1 MATPNINPTEA
12 RINAGRCK
20 LIRNKRTG
28 NTFERFDGGQ
38 GWYHM
43 YERALLHPEEFEIEY
58 EGEKAE
64 TVMGIAQYTQGEL
77 QKMTVPKL
85 RKIALEY
92 EVTADSKEDLIRVI
106 IEAQAKLKDLK

>member
-1 MATPNINPTEA
+1 MATPNINPAEA

-28 NTFERFDGGQ
+28 NSFERFEGGQ

-58 EGEKAE
+58 DQAEAE
-64 TVMGIAQYTQGEL
+64 TVMGMVQYTIGEL
-77 QKMTVPKL
+77 QRMTVPKL

-92 EVTADSKEDLIRVI
+92 DVTADSKDDLIRVI

>member
-1 MATPNINPTEA
+1 MATPNINPAEA
-12 RINAGRCK
+12 KINAGRCK

-28 NTFERFDGGQ
+28 NAFERFEGGS

-58 EGEKAE
+58 DQEEAK
-64 TVMGIAQYTQGEL
+64 TVMGMVQYTQGEL
-77 QKMTVPKL
+77 HRMTVPKL

-92 EVTADSKEDLIRVI
+92 EVTGDSKEELIHGI

>member
-28 NTFERFDGGQ
+28 NILERFDGGT
-38 GWYHM
+38 GWYFM
-43 YERALLHPEEFEIEY
+43 YERALLHPEEFEVEY
-58 EGEKAE
+58 DGESAE
-64 TVMGIAQYTQGEL
+64 TVMGMAQYTQGEL
-77 QKMTVPKL
+77 QNMTVPKL

-92 EVTADSKEDLIRVI
+92 EVTANSKEDLIRVI